1 MTLKEAAAI
10 LGVTPDAL
18 RQAIAAGSLRAVKRG
33 RDWWVTP
40 EAVRVYEREHRGR
53 PGRPKQ
59 AKEDTE

>member
-10 LGVTPDAL
+10 LGGITPAAL

-40 EAVRVYEREHRGR
+40 DQVARYQREHRGR
-53 PGRPKQ
+53 PGRPRKP
-59 AKEDTE
+59 KES